1 MKKYL
6 IGMVLCWLMMARTSN
21 AQSFVSI
28 VAADGS
34 GEYTTIQAA
43 VDACPEDGKRHLIFV
58 KNGVY
63 KEMVAIPKNKLIS
76 LVGENRDKVILT
88 FDRNRGKNS
97 EFQSYRDIT
106 TLQCYAD
113 DFYMENLTVANTA
126 GNVGQAEAHYISG
139 DRQTYKH
146 CKFTGLGYTTYQRR
160 T

>member
-34 GEYTTIQAA
+34 GEYTTIQSA
-43 VDACPEDGKRHLIFV
+43 VNACPEDGKRHLIFV

-63 KEMVAIPKNKLIS
+63 KEMVTIPKNKLIS

-88 FDRNRGKNS
+88 FDRNRGKTVS
-97 EFQSYRDIT
+97 SRT
-106 TLQCYAD
+106 TAILLRC
-113 DFYMENLTVANTA
+113 
-126 GNVGQAEAHYISG
+126 NVMRMISIW
-139 DRQTYKH
+139 KI
-146 CKFTGLGYTTYQRR
+146 
-160 T
+160 